1 MRTRLV
7 WIVLLAGVVTLG
19 VPGRTPAQTRAPKV
33 YEITMTSFKF
43 EPSQIRVTEG
53 ETVVLRLRNA
63 DTERRF
69 PHDIASRYF
78 VGVPLTVRGAARQGE
93 EEGRRFVRLDF
104 GQSAEV
110 EFVAQ
115 HPGSYAFICS
125 VFIHSWAGM
134 TGALFV
140 ERR

>member
-1 MRTRLV
+1 
-7 WIVLLAGVVTLG
+7 
-19 VPGRTPAQTRAPKV
+19 
-33 YEITMTSFKF
+33 MTSFKF
-43 EPSQIRVTEG
+43 EPNQIRVVEG
-53 ETVVLRLRNA
+53 DTVILRLRNA

-78 VGVPLTVRGAARQGE
+78 VGLPLTVRGPARQGE
-93 EEGRRFVRLDF
+93 EEGRRFVRLDV

-115 HPGSYAFICS
+115 QPGSYAFICS
-125 VFIHSWAGM
+125 VFLHSWAGM

-140 ERR
+140 DRR

>member
-1 MRTRLV
+1 MRSRLV

-19 VPGRTPAQTRAPKV
+19 APARTPAQTRSPKV
-33 YEITMTSFKF
+33 YEITMTSFRF
-43 EPSQIRVTEG
+43 EPDQIRVTEG
-53 ETVVLRLRNA
+53 DTVVLRLRNA

-69 PHDIASRYF
+69 AHDIASRYF
-78 VGVPLTVRGAARQGE
+78 VGVPLTVRGTARLGE

-115 HPGSYAFICS
+115 NPGSYAFICS